1 MMELYR
7 SDSLTAFEIPLPPKR
22 FLAIGTHALSDRMLQ
37 LISALALRQTVT
49 VLDCGNRSNMYAVAK
64 LIRPY
69 TSDPVSVMNNIRL
82 SRAFTCYQ
90 VLAMIQATAKNP
102 PGGPL
107 VLLDLLATFLDE
119 DVELK
124 DSQRLLAHSLN
135 LLEEMS
141 HFAPVVIST
150 RPLPAIAENR
160 NVLLE
165 QLKAS
170 VDICWEEPLPLPT
183 SQEMQLALF

>member
-1 MMELYR
+1 MMEYNR
-7 SDSLTAFEIPLPPKR
+7 PDSLTLFEMPLPPKR
-22 FLAIGTHALSDRMLQ
+22 FLAIGAHALSERMLQ
-37 LISALALRQTVT
+37 LISALALRQHVT

-69 TSDPVSVMNNIRL
+69 TPDPVSVMNNIRL

-90 VLAMIQATAKNP
+90 VLAMIQATTKYPLNE
-102 PGGPL
+102 PL

-124 DSQRLLAHSLN
+124 DSQRLLTHSLN
-135 LLEEMS
+135 LLTQLS
-141 HFAPVVIST
+141 HQVPVVIST
-150 RPLPAIAENR
+150 RQIPVIAENR
-160 NVLLE
+160 IVLLE

-183 SQEMQLALF
+183 SQELQLALF